1 MFLIRAKIPNSR
13 FPVLGSLIWSQ
24 RADLTGHRRLGTLLT
39 DFYISLLR
47 CRFLV
52 MQALH
57 ELSAVQVS
65 DMSHIIYTRIF
76 FRHVPQVH
84 MSILGQAI
92 FHNGLLVLILLV
104 REILRCQCETV

>member
-39 DFYISLLR
+39 DFY
-47 CRFLV
+47 